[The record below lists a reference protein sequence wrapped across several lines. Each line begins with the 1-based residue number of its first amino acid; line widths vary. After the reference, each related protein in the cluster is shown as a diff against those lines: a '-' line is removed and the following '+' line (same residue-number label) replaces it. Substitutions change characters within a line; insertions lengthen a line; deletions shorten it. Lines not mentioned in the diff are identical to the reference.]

1 MRQPPFKLFLAF
13 VLAAALAAGCGDD
26 DSSNGGGDG
35 GGGSEQAEKAEK
47 SEGSQPAAKPKK
59 KSVRG
64 EMIGCIED
72 EGFEVSHEGDDEEK
86 ATNYTIEAGGKKKAE
101 IILHA
106 NRNDAAGSARKAGE
120 DKGINSVPFGRA
132 EFRRADTATD
142 REAGVLANCIAEA
155 YVH

>member
-1 MRQPPFKLFLAF
+1 MRRPPFTLLLAF

-26 DSSNGGGDG
+26 DSSNGGG
-35 GGGSEQAEKAEK
+35 GGSEQSQQSEQA
-47 SEGSQPAAKPKK
+47 EGSESAAKPKK
-59 KSVRG
+59 RSVRA

-72 EGFEVSHEGDDEEK
+72 EGFEASHEGDPEK

-101 IILHA
+101 IIIHA
-106 NRNDAAGSARKAGE
+106 NRNDAAGSAKRIGE
-120 DKGINSVPFGRA
+120 EKGINSIPFGRA

-142 REAGVLANCIAEA
+142 TEAGRLANCVAEA